1 GLRGRLHREPG
12 LLGLRDRLGV
22 RLEPDPHLDTG
33 VAEVLRVRVPLRAVP
48 DNGDFLA
55 LDDGEVRVFVVE
67 DLGHG
72 VCSLRV
78 VRSRYA
84 LRATRP
90 AVFGSVSPDVWRW
103 FRDDSASPNPST
115 TCSALEDSVCDGFGS
130 APDGEQ

>member
-1 GLRGRLHREPG
+1 G

-33 VAEVLRVRVPLRAVP
+33 GAEVLRVRVPLRAVP

-55 LDDGEVRVFVVE
+55 LDDGEVRVFVVV

-84 LRATRP
+84 LRATRPAGVFLLRYLRSRYAFRATRP

-115 TCSALEDSVCDGFGS
+115 TCSALEDSVCD
-130 APDGEQ
+130 